1 MIFLDLYLS
10 KYDVVQVKRRETRT
24 KITCLL
30 FLLNAILNSQNEKVK
45 SSIRLHNFEFI
56 TSIAIEIFVVNN
68 ANIAILKRNRNM
80 KYGTAQIY
88 GLYF

>member
-30 FLLNAILNSQNEKVK
+30 FLLNAILNFQNEKVK

-80 KYGTAQIY
+80 IYGTAQIY
-88 GLYF
+88 